1 MALVPP
7 LFKVPNTKRTSN
19 NKVLPNLSIPP
30 TSNNKNGNPNTKPS
44 LLLNQNII
52 NHDLQQ
58 HENLNPLSYQPQ
70 QLQHQQY
77 QNPQGLK
84 LSTSPSSVSSSKS
97 TKRKPPPIDTKVVS
111 HSPDMMDVDQQGSA
125 DESVNVDENEYSVKH
140 HLEQL
145 TPYDWHLIANAN
157 KIVEISSLG
166 EGNGGAVTKCYI
178 PQLPNKQIFALKLV
192 MCDPNPDLQKQ
203 IFREL
208 KWPRNANILIL

>member
-1 MALVPP
+1 
-7 LFKVPNTKRTSN
+7 
-19 NKVLPNLSIPP
+19 
-30 TSNNKNGNPNTKPS
+30 
-44 LLLNQNII
+44 
-52 NHDLQQ
+52 
-58 HENLNPLSYQPQ
+58 
-70 QLQHQQY
+70 
-77 QNPQGLK
+77 
-84 LSTSPSSVSSSKS
+84 
-97 TKRKPPPIDTKVVS
+97 
-111 HSPDMMDVDQQGSA
+111 MMDVDQQGSA

-192 MCDPNPDLQKQ
+192 MCDPNPDLQN
-203 IFREL
+203 RYSENW